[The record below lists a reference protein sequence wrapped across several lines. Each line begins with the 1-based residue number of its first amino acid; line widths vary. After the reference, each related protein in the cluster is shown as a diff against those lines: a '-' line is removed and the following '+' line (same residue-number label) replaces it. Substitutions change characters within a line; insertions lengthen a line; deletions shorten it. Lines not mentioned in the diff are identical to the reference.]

1 MPKATTTT
9 TTPTRRRGLLSAAA
23 MLFAGAAASA
33 HAAPAGADAELIAA
47 VAQMARHHVW
57 IEKYEASA
65 FEECE
70 AAWAHFESVHDAWW
84 DAAHQVEALTATTRE
99 GIRAKAQALQMMLQ
113 LCVLTRP
120 DYSLDDAEHH
130 ERLAYKLATEILAL
144 D

>member
-1 MPKATTTT
+1 MSAVTMPTAG
-9 TTPTRRRGLLSAAA
+9 RRWLL
-23 MLFAGAAASA
+23 GAAAALLAATPSSA
-33 HAAPAGADAELIAA
+33 APAPAGADAELIAV

-57 IEKYEASA
+57 IEKYEAST

-70 AAWAHFESVHDAWW
+70 AAWAHFESVHDPWW